1 MSDDDDD
8 EYKIHRSLRIII
20 YLYKRKL
27 TYDIVYLL
35 HTSTTFLIVVI
46 NIIPQ
51 QVRVCIRGTS
61 RHPLGMPTHRER
73 GRERA
78 AS

>member
-46 NIIPQ
+46 NIPA
-51 QVRVCIRGTS
+51 G
-61 RHPLGMPTHRER
+61 
-73 GRERA
+73 
-78 AS
+78 